1 MTQSTDRPTRSIL
14 RGLAVSTLAVALVAS
29 IGGTAQARI
38 ICDEGYQNVRGDL
51 ISTPYCQDEQVANV
65 ARQYGVRTSGAAI
78 RNNPGHKRDVCR
90 LIGRDNRVQQACID
104 AFSSGR
110 GSR

>member
-1 MTQSTDRPTRSIL
+1 MCRP
-14 RGLAVSTLAVALVAS
+14 LAVSTLAAALVAT
-29 IGGTAQARI
+29 IGATAHARI
-38 ICDEGYQNVRGDL
+38 ACDEGYQKIRGDF
-51 ISTPYCQDEQVANV
+51 ISTPYCQDEQVADV

-78 RNNPGHKRDVCR
+78 RNNPGHKREICR